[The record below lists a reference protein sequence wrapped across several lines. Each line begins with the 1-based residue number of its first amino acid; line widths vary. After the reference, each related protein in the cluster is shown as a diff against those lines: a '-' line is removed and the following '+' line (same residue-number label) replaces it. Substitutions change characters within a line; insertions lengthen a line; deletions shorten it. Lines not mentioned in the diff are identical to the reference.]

1 MGSLWGEYVFIG
13 SSDNARSNC
22 TALKK
27 LHGAFYFHE
36 PPSGPAFGTR
46 DAYATNLINSNDFFV
61 VCQTHEDITLLLA
74 ADYSIDGAV
83 ETPCFP
89 ILGGE
94 NVRQIVI
101 AESVGCELDVKSF
114 LGWRSSSPRSSA
126 PQCPR
131 LSAACTDLFIGIQ
144 SRSSVGS
151 MKNSG
156 LIMPCCSA
164 TCEADFAIAT
174 KRVSL

>member
-22 TALKK
+22 TAFKK
-27 LHGAFYFHE
+27 RHGAFYFHE

-101 AESVGCELDVKSF
+101 AESVGCVAGPARCGKDRCIICHEHTGVFLQSARKEVPMVLDCSVQ
-114 LGWRSSSPRSSA
+114 LPYA
-126 PQCPR
+126 PQ
-131 LSAACTDLFIGIQ
+131 I
-144 SRSSVGS
+144 
-151 MKNSG
+151 
-156 LIMPCCSA
+156 
-164 TCEADFAIAT
+164 
-174 KRVSL
+174 